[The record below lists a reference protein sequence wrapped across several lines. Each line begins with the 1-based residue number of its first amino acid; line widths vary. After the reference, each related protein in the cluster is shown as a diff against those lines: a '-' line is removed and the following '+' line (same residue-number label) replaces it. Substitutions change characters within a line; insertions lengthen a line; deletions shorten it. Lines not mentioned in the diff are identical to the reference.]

1 LANLCGKRVLLVLK
15 PEKFGF
21 QVTNT
26 LLEATHL
33 VDHAEIGPADVAE

>member
-1 LANLCGKRVLLVLK
+1 MADLHRKRVLFLLK
-15 PEKFGF
+15 PVELDFE
-21 QVTNT
+21 VANT

>member
-1 LANLCGKRVLLVLK
+1 MANLRGKRVLLVLK
-15 PEKFGF
+15 PEKLGF
-21 QVTNT
+21 EVANT